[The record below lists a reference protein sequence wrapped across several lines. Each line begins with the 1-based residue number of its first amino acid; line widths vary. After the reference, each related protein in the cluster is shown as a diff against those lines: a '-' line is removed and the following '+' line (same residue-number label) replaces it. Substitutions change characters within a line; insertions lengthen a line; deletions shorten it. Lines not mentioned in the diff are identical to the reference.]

1 MCEWPTRPAGLTARV
16 HQKGGVSC
24 SVKCTS
30 SQQGV
35 PATPLRALHDLRSG
49 QEGIYRNLPRAVGSM
64 VDSHPSRHKPLSDP
78 SVFYSGCALMA
89 VPVSCCARQ
98 VRAGSWRQWH
108 LVTCCRRQ
116 QSTELAMTER
126 AARCLSE
133 RALAC
138 ISSCFCLWRIAHAWQ
153 IHPYFSPNCS
163 AHMKVNAAWGSNDP
177 AQVTSHTH
185 TIPSQPTC
193 SIGQT
198 RGNFRHVFHAK
209 SQPGYG
215 RGQKAPTAHS
225 SARSWRPSLT
235 MGFCASAD
243 RRKSMRVT
251 VPPPEGGR
259 SPAAFT
265 MPSSCCCSAAVEDCA
280 GKCLL
285 SWQGRRAGCQAQVC
299 AGM

>member
-78 SVFYSGCALMA
+78 SVFYPGCALMA
-89 VPVSCCARQ
+89 VPVPCCARQ

-153 IHPYFSPNCS
+153 HALQTPVDSPIFLP
-163 AHMKVNAAWGSNDP
+163 K
-177 AQVTSHTH
+177 
-185 TIPSQPTC
+185 
-193 SIGQT
+193 
-198 RGNFRHVFHAK
+198 
-209 SQPGYG
+209 
-215 RGQKAPTAHS
+215 
-225 SARSWRPSLT
+225 
-235 MGFCASAD
+235 
-243 RRKSMRVT
+243 
-251 VPPPEGGR
+251 
-259 SPAAFT
+259 
-265 MPSSCCCSAAVEDCA
+265 
-280 GKCLL
+280 LL
-285 SWQGRRAGCQAQVC
+285 STYESECSLGV
-299 AGM
+299 